1 MMKKKV
7 TNVLVIMLLLLTAS
21 SSGVFAQAAHELAEN
36 PEPAGPVAVA
46 STSWVAA
53 MAEAAGLK
61 QVTVLAPVELKHPPE
76 YDFRPSDVMRAAT
89 ADIVLWAGYEAFV
102 KELVAAA
109 DIDAEKIILVSTNNA
124 PDVLRKSV
132 GALAESLGTKE
143 AYAVWTRQLTEFE
156 QEALTLAK
164 QHQTDKIRVAVQF
177 HHQQFAR
184 WLGYDVV
191 SVFGP
196 NELTIGQLQD
206 IESKNPSL
214 IIDNWHN
221 PSGQMLATNHRTY
234 VQLINFPGLGE
245 TKSLLD
251 VLRYNIR
258 LLGLY

>member
-1 MMKKKV
+1 MMKKKIS
-7 TNVLVIMLLLLTAS
+7 NVLVIILLLLTVS
-21 SSGVFAQAAHELAEN
+21 SFGVFAQAAHELLEN
-36 PEPAGPVAVA
+36 SEPAGPVAVA

-61 QVTVLAPVELKHPPE
+61 HVTVLAPVELKHPPE
-76 YDFRPSDVMRAAT
+76 YDFRPSDVIRAAT
-89 ADIVLWAGYEAFV
+89 ADILLWAGYEAFV
-102 KELVAAA
+102 KELIAAA

-124 PDVLRKSV
+124 PDVLRTSV
-132 GALAESLGTKE
+132 STLAESLGTQA
-143 AYAVWTRQLTEFE
+143 AYAVWADELTQFE
-156 QEALTLAK
+156 QDAQILAK
-164 QHQTDKIRVAVQF
+164 QHQTDTIRVAVQF
-177 HHQQFAR
+177 HHQLLAR